1 MAKPKKRK
9 KKPGHSPPPVM
20 NDPAAIIDE
29 AVGLRATMDEN
40 ADGAAWGAMQKV
52 LLKAKADS
60 KQVARAIMGRDLA
73 TLDAILAVL
82 QGEEPEV
89 STMDAAPQEPLPEFP
104 GQQLRDAMKAFRR
117 RVKLT
122 KLDHESKLGRSPL
135 TTGKDA
141 DFDSIMPPRE
151 FPEDI
156 WKVLVQR
163 GQLEQLGYGFYR
175 IPKIKPEFPG
185 S

>member
-9 KKPGHSPPPVM
+9 KKPGYTPPVISA
-20 NDPAAIIDE
+20 DALIE
-29 AVGLRATMDEN
+29 QAVELRASITDES
-40 ADGAAWGAMQKV
+40 DGAAWGAMQKA
-52 LLKAKADS
+52 LLAAKADA
-60 KQVARAIMGRDLA
+60 KDVARAIMGRDMA

-82 QGEEPEV
+82 KGEEPEQPPAPEV
-89 STMDAAPQEPLPEFP
+89 SDEPLPEFP
-104 GQQLRDAMKAFRR
+104 GEQLRDAMKAFRR

-135 TTGKDA
+135 STGKDA

-163 GQLEQLGYGFYR
+163 GELEQLGYGFYR
-175 IPKIKPEFPG
+175 IPKAKPEFPG
-185 S
+185 A

>member
-9 KKPGHSPPPVM
+9 KKPGYKP
-20 NDPAAIIDE
+20 PAASIDALVE
-29 AVGLRATMDEN
+29 QAAQLRSTITAES
-40 ADGAAWGAMQKV
+40 DGATWGEMQKA
-52 LLKAKADS
+52 LLAAKADS

-73 TLDAILAVL
+73 TLDSILAVL
-82 QGEEPEV
+82 RGE
-89 STMDAAPQEPLPEFP
+89 APQEPETPDEPDEPLPDFP
-104 GQQLRDAMKAFRR
+104 GEQLRDAMKAFRR

-135 TTGKDA
+135 TSGKDA

-151 FPEDI
+151 FPEEL

-163 GQLEQLGYGFYR
+163 GELEQLGYGFYR
-175 IPKIKPEFPG
+175 IPKAKPQF
-185 S
+185 

>member
-9 KKPGHSPPPVM
+9 KKPGYKPPASTA
-20 NDPAAIIDE
+20 DPAALIQAAVDLRSTLE
-29 AVGLRATMDEN
+29 ATS
-40 ADGAAWGAMQKV
+40 DGATWGAMQKA
-52 LLKAKADS
+52 LLAAKADS
-60 KQVARAIMGRDLA
+60 EQVARAIMGRDLT

-82 QGEEPEV
+82 QGEEPAAAAEPEV
-89 STMDAAPQEPLPEFP
+89 PDEPLPEFP
-104 GQQLRDAMKAFRR
+104 GEQMRDAMKAFRR

-135 TTGKDA
+135 TSGKDA

-163 GQLEQLGYGFYR
+163 GELEQLGYGFYR
-175 IPKIKPEFPG
+175 IPKAKPEF
-185 S
+185 